1 MGHERTF
8 RSQRSDVR
16 SVPIADSC
24 AAAEDMR
31 LFNDLIC
38 GREQLRA
45 SRVAIP
51 ASRRRK
57 P

>member
-16 SVPIADSC
+16 SVTHALLT
-24 AAAEDMR
+24 EDMR